1 MVRRSKRL
9 SSLNQSGEEPQP
21 VRTEQTRTDEEVEN
35 WVMKELEKRKNQQR
49 EEGMNLDETEGPSDW
64 SVQNTPKL
72 GTEKEPKN
80 RGEAIDDY
88 LAKKEKRKQF
98 LLTPSAK
105 IPRVG
110 QNNSGSIKKSGSKR
124 AATPRKNATN
134 QKRQLAFEAI
144 KVDESEKALDDVME
158 EDETE
163 NPSLME
169 LPKTPAKTPAKSSAK
184 TPVKSKTPVKTPAK
198 TPIKSKTPARSKTPR
213 SKTPLRSQDD
223 VTMTSES
230 QKSETVQSKTP
241 AKSKTPARS
250 KTPSRRKNDVTM
262 TLEPEKH
269 ALPDSDQIEPEKKST
284 KTPVK
289 TRSKTPAKTPSMTPA
304 KTPAKTPVAS
314 GTATKTPSQNT
325 RKSIN
330 PKKDLKLDQSKT
342 STSDVI
348 KPGVSLRKRN
358 LATQNED
365 AEIKF
370 KVKNNVVPQTPLP
383 HKFPDPKAAST
394 PRFQFGKKA
403 NFSKNSKN
411 EKTFAFGGNSTGNRS
426 KLGEKSIQSKS
437 PSIALGEKTQ
447 FKNSRERALAYAK
460 KVATRNNRRMGVK
473 GMTKAKQRAKIAN
486 KENN

>member
-1 MVRRSKRL
+1 
-9 SSLNQSGEEPQP
+9 
-21 VRTEQTRTDEEVEN
+21 
-35 WVMKELEKRKNQQR
+35 MKELEKRKNQRR
-49 EEGMNLDETEGPSDW
+49 EEGINLDRTGPSDW

-72 GTEKEPKN
+72 ENGREPKN

-88 LAKKEKRKQF
+88 LDKKEKRRQF

-110 QNNSGSIKKSGSKR
+110 QNSGSIKKSGSKR

-169 LPKTPAKTPAKSSAK
+169 LPKTPAKSASKTPVKTPARSSAK
-184 TPVKSKTPVKTPAK
+184 TPVKSKTPAK
-198 TPIKSKTPARSKTPR
+198 SKTPR
-213 SKTPLRSQDD
+213 SKTPSRNEDD
-223 VTMTSES
+223 VTMTSEV
-230 QKSETVQSKTP
+230 QKPETKQSKTP
-241 AKSKTPARS
+241 VKSKTPARS
-250 KTPSRRKNDVTM
+250 KTPSRRKTDVTM
-262 TLEPEKH
+262 TSERKEPE
-269 ALPDSDQIEPEKKST
+269 LPTNDQMVPEKKST

-289 TRSKTPAKTPSMTPA
+289 TRSETPAKTPSKTPPKTSA
-304 KTPAKTPVAS
+304 KTPAAS
-314 GTATKTPSQNT
+314 RTVSKTPSKNT
-325 RKSIN
+325 RKSATN
-330 PKKDLKLDQSKT
+330 PRKDLRLDQNKT
-342 STSDVI
+342 STDGDDVI
-348 KPGVSLRKRN
+348 KPGVSLRKRD
-358 LATQNED
+358 LAAQSED

-370 KVKNNVVPQTPLP
+370 KIKKNVPQTPLP

-394 PRFQFGKKA
+394 PRFQFGKKPI
-403 NFSKNSKN
+403 SKNK
-411 EKTFAFGGNSTGNRS
+411 EKPFVFGGNSTGNKS
-426 KLGEKSIQSKS
+426 KLGEKSIQKS
-437 PSIALGEKTQ
+437 PSIELGEQK

-460 KVATRNNRRMGVK
+460 KVANRNNRRMGVK

>member
-1 MVRRSKRL
+1 
-9 SSLNQSGEEPQP
+9 
-21 VRTEQTRTDEEVEN
+21 
-35 WVMKELEKRKNQQR
+35 VMKELEKRKNQRR
-49 EEGMNLDETEGPSDW
+49 EEGINLDRTGPSDW

-72 GTEKEPKN
+72 ENGREPKN

-88 LAKKEKRKQF
+88 LDKKEKRRQF

-110 QNNSGSIKKSGSKR
+110 QNSGSIKKSGSKR

-169 LPKTPAKTPAKSSAK
+169 LPKTPAKSASKTPVKTPARSSAK
-184 TPVKSKTPVKTPAK
+184 TPVKSKTPAK
-198 TPIKSKTPARSKTPR
+198 SKTPR
-213 SKTPLRSQDD
+213 SKTPSRNEDD
-223 VTMTSES
+223 VTMTSEV
-230 QKSETVQSKTP
+230 QKPETKQSKTP
-241 AKSKTPARS
+241 VKSKTPARS
-250 KTPSRRKNDVTM
+250 KTPSRRKTDVTM
-262 TLEPEKH
+262 TSERKEPE
-269 ALPDSDQIEPEKKST
+269 LPTNDQMVPEKKST

-289 TRSKTPAKTPSMTPA
+289 TRSETPAKSPSKTPSKKPA
-304 KTPAKTPVAS
+304 KTPAAS
-314 GTATKTPSQNT
+314 RTVSKTPSKNT
-325 RKSIN
+325 RKSATN
-330 PKKDLKLDQSKT
+330 PRKDLRLDQNKT
-342 STSDVI
+342 STDGDDVI

-358 LATQNED
+358 LAALSED

-370 KVKNNVVPQTPLP
+370 KIKKNVPQTPLP

-394 PRFQFGKKA
+394 PRFQFGKKPI
-403 NFSKNSKN
+403 SKNK
-411 EKTFAFGGNSTGNRS
+411 EKPFVFGGNSTGNKS
-426 KLGEKSIQSKS
+426 KLSEKSIQKS
-437 PSIALGEKTQ
+437 PSIELGEQK

-460 KVATRNNRRMGVK
+460 KVANRNNRRMGVK

>member
-1 MVRRSKRL
+1 
-9 SSLNQSGEEPQP
+9 
-21 VRTEQTRTDEEVEN
+21 
-35 WVMKELEKRKNQQR
+35 MKELEKRKNQRR
-49 EEGMNLDETEGPSDW
+49 EEGINLDRTGPSDW

-72 GTEKEPKN
+72 ENVREPKN

-88 LAKKEKRKQF
+88 LDKKEKRRQF

-110 QNNSGSIKKSGSKR
+110 QNSGSIKKSGSKR

-169 LPKTPAKTPAKSSAK
+169 LPKTPAKSASKTPVKTPARSSAK
-184 TPVKSKTPVKTPAK
+184 TPVKSKTP
-198 TPIKSKTPARSKTPR
+198 SKSKTPR
-213 SKTPLRSQDD
+213 SKTPLRNEDD
-223 VTMTSES
+223 VTMTSEV
-230 QKSETVQSKTP
+230 QKSETKQSKAP
-241 AKSKTPARS
+241 VKSKTPARS
-250 KTPSRRKNDVTM
+250 SRRKTDVTI
-262 TLEPEKH
+262 TSERNEPE
-269 ALPDSDQIEPEKKST
+269 LPTNDQMVPEKKST

-289 TRSKTPAKTPSMTPA
+289 TRSETPAKTPSKTPSKTPAKTPA
-304 KTPAKTPVAS
+304 AS
-314 GTATKTPSQNT
+314 RTVSKTPSKNT
-325 RKSIN
+325 RKSATN
-330 PKKDLKLDQSKT
+330 PRKDLRLDQNKT
-342 STSDVI
+342 STDGDDVI

-358 LATQNED
+358 LAAQSED
-365 AEIKF
+365 TEIKF
-370 KVKNNVVPQTPLP
+370 KIKKNVPQTPLP

-394 PRFQFGKKA
+394 PRFQFGKKTI
-403 NFSKNSKN
+403 SKN
-411 EKTFAFGGNSTGNRS
+411 EEKPFVFGGNSTGNKS
-426 KLGEKSIQSKS
+426 KLSEKSIQKS
-437 PSIALGEKTQ
+437 PSIELGEQK

-460 KVATRNNRRMGVK
+460 KVANRNNRRMGVK

>member
-1 MVRRSKRL
+1 
-9 SSLNQSGEEPQP
+9 
-21 VRTEQTRTDEEVEN
+21 
-35 WVMKELEKRKNQQR
+35 MKELEKRKNQRR
-49 EEGMNLDETEGPSDW
+49 EEGINLDRTGPSDW

-72 GTEKEPKN
+72 ENGREPKN

-88 LAKKEKRKQF
+88 LDKKEKRRQF

-110 QNNSGSIKKSGSKR
+110 QNSGSIKKSGSKR

-163 NPSLME
+163 NPSLLE
-169 LPKTPAKTPAKSSAK
+169 LPKTPAKSASKTPVKTPSRSSAK
-184 TPVKSKTPVKTPAK
+184 TPVKSKPPAK
-198 TPIKSKTPARSKTPR
+198 SKTPR
-213 SKTPLRSQDD
+213 SKTPSRNEDD
-223 VTMTSES
+223 VTMTSEV
-230 QKSETVQSKTP
+230 QKSETKQSKTP
-241 AKSKTPARS
+241 VKSKTPARS
-250 KTPSRRKNDVTM
+250 KTPSRRKTNVTM
-262 TLEPEKH
+262 TSERNEPE
-269 ALPDSDQIEPEKKST
+269 LPINDQMVPEKKST
-284 KTPVK
+284 KSPVK
-289 TRSKTPAKTPSMTPA
+289 TRSKTPAKTLSKTPS

-314 GTATKTPSQNT
+314 GTVSKTPSKNT
-325 RKSIN
+325 RKSATN
-330 PKKDLKLDQSKT
+330 PRKDLRLDQNKT
-342 STSDVI
+342 STDGDDVI

-358 LATQNED
+358 LATQSED

-370 KVKNNVVPQTPLP
+370 KIKKNVPQTPLP

-394 PRFQFGKKA
+394 PRFQFGKKP
-403 NFSKNSKN
+403 SSKN
-411 EKTFAFGGNSTGNRS
+411 EEKPFVFGGNSTGNKS
-426 KLGEKSIQSKS
+426 KLGEKSIQKS
-437 PSIALGEKTQ
+437 PSIELGEQK

-460 KVATRNNRRMGVK
+460 KVANRNNRRMGVK

>member
-1 MVRRSKRL
+1 
-9 SSLNQSGEEPQP
+9 
-21 VRTEQTRTDEEVEN
+21 
-35 WVMKELEKRKNQQR
+35 MKELEKRKNQRR
-49 EEGMNLDETEGPSDW
+49 EEGINLDRTGPSDW

-72 GTEKEPKN
+72 ENGREPKN

-88 LAKKEKRKQF
+88 LDKKEKRRQF

-110 QNNSGSIKKSGSKR
+110 QNSGSIKKSGSKR

-169 LPKTPAKTPAKSSAK
+169 LPKTPAKSASKTPVKTPARSSAK
-184 TPVKSKTPVKTPAK
+184 TPVKSKTPAK
-198 TPIKSKTPARSKTPR
+198 SKTPR
-213 SKTPLRSQDD
+213 SKTPSRNEDD
-223 VTMTSES
+223 VTMTSEV
-230 QKSETVQSKTP
+230 QKSETKQSKTP
-241 AKSKTPARS
+241 VKSKTPARS
-250 KTPSRRKNDVTM
+250 KTPSRRKTDVTM
-262 TLEPEKH
+262 TSERKEPE
-269 ALPDSDQIEPEKKST
+269 LPTNDQMVPEKKSS

-289 TRSKTPAKTPSMTPA
+289 TRSKTPVKTPS
-304 KTPAKTPVAS
+304 KTSSKTSAKTPVAS
-314 GTATKTPSQNT
+314 GTVSKTPSKNT
-325 RKSIN
+325 RKSATN
-330 PKKDLKLDQSKT
+330 PRKDLRLDQNKT
-342 STSDVI
+342 STDGDDVI

-358 LATQNED
+358 LAAQSED

-370 KVKNNVVPQTPLP
+370 KIKKNVPQTPLP

-394 PRFQFGKKA
+394 PRFQFGKKTI
-403 NFSKNSKN
+403 SKN
-411 EKTFAFGGNSTGNRS
+411 EEKPFVFGGNSTGNKS
-426 KLGEKSIQSKS
+426 KLSEKSIQKS
-437 PSIALGEKTQ
+437 PSIELGEQK

-460 KVATRNNRRMGVK
+460 KVANRNNRRMGVK

>member
-1 MVRRSKRL
+1 
-9 SSLNQSGEEPQP
+9 
-21 VRTEQTRTDEEVEN
+21 
-35 WVMKELEKRKNQQR
+35 MKELEKRKNQRR
-49 EEGMNLDETEGPSDW
+49 EEGINLDKTGPSDW

-72 GTEKEPKN
+72 ENGREPKN

-88 LAKKEKRKQF
+88 LDKKEKRRQF

-110 QNNSGSIKKSGSKR
+110 QNSGSIKKSGSKR

-163 NPSLME
+163 NPSLTE
-169 LPKTPAKTPAKSSAK
+169 LPKTPAKSISKTPIKTPARSSSK
-184 TPVKSKTPVKTPAK
+184 TPVKSKTP
-198 TPIKSKTPARSKTPR
+198 ARSKAPR
-213 SKTPLRSQDD
+213 SKTPSRNEDD
-223 VTMTSES
+223 VTMTSEI
-230 QKSETVQSKTP
+230 QKSETEQSKTP
-241 AKSKTPARS
+241 VKSKTPGRS

-262 TLEPEKH
+262 TSETEKPD
-269 ALPDSDQIEPEKKST
+269 LPTSDQMEPEKKST

-289 TRSKTPAKTPSMTPA
+289 TRSKTPAKTISKTPS
-304 KTPAKTPVAS
+304 KTPAKTPVAAD
-314 GTATKTPSQNT
+314 TATKTPSKVI
-325 RKSIN
+325 RKSATK
-330 PKKDLKLDQSKT
+330 PKKDLKLDQNKT
-342 STSDVI
+342 SADGDEV

-358 LATQNED
+358 LAAQSED

-370 KVKNNVVPQTPLP
+370 KKTVPQTPLP

-394 PRFQFGKKA
+394 PRFQFGKKLI
-403 NFSKNSKN
+403 SKNG
-411 EKTFAFGGNSTGNRS
+411 EKPFVFGGNSTGNKS
-426 KLGEKSIQSKS
+426 KLGEKSIQKS
-437 PSIALGEKTQ
+437 PSIELGGQK

-460 KVATRNNRRMGVK
+460 KVANRNNRRMGVK

-486 KENN
+486 KENKN

>member
-35 WVMKELEKRKNQQR
+35 WVMKELEKRKNQRR
-49 EEGMNLDETEGPSDW
+49 EEGMNFDETEGPSDW

-72 GTEKEPKN
+72 QTEKEPKN

-124 AATPRKNATN
+124 AATPRQNATN

-169 LPKTPAKTPAKSSAK
+169 LPKTPKKAVTKTPVKTPAKSSLK
-184 TPVKSKTPVKTPAK
+184 TPVKSKTP
-198 TPIKSKTPARSKTPR
+198 ARPKTPR
-213 SKTPLRSQDD
+213 SKTPLRSEDD

-230 QKSETVQSKTP
+230 QKSETVQLKTP

-250 KTPSRRKNDVTM
+250 QTPSRRKNDVTM
-262 TLEPEKH
+262 TSEPEKP
-269 ALPDSDQIEPEKKST
+269 ALPGSDQIEPEKKSA

-289 TRSKTPAKTPSMTPA
+289 TRSKTPAKTPSKTPT

-314 GTATKTPSQNT
+314 GTATKTPSKNT
-325 RKSIN
+325 RKSTTN
-330 PKKDLKLDQSKT
+330 PKKDLKLDQNKT
-342 STSDVI
+342 STSVGDVI
-348 KPGVSLRKRN
+348 KPSVSLRKRN
-358 LATQNED
+358 LATQSED
-365 AEIKF
+365 GEIKF

-403 NFSKNSKN
+403 NFSKN

-426 KLGEKSIQSKS
+426 KMGEKSIQSKS
-437 PSIALGEKTQ
+437 TSIELGEKTQ

-460 KVATRNNRRMGVK
+460 KVANRNNRRMGVK
-473 GMTKAKQRAKIAN
+473 GMTKAKKRAKIAN

>member
-1 MVRRSKRL
+1 
-9 SSLNQSGEEPQP
+9 
-21 VRTEQTRTDEEVEN
+21 
-35 WVMKELEKRKNQQR
+35 MKELEKRKNQRR
-49 EEGMNLDETEGPSDW
+49 EEGINLDRTGPSDW

-72 GTEKEPKN
+72 ENGREPKN

-88 LAKKEKRKQF
+88 LDKKEKRRQF

-110 QNNSGSIKKSGSKR
+110 QNSGSIKKSGSKR

-169 LPKTPAKTPAKSSAK
+169 LPKTPAKSASKTPVKTPARSSAK
-184 TPVKSKTPVKTPAK
+184 TPVKSKTPA
-198 TPIKSKTPARSKTPR
+198 ISKTPR
-213 SKTPLRSQDD
+213 SKTPSRNEDD
-223 VTMTSES
+223 VTMTSEV
-230 QKSETVQSKTP
+230 QKSETKQSKTP
-241 AKSKTPARS
+241 VKSKTPARS
-250 KTPSRRKNDVTM
+250 KTPSRRNTDVTI
-262 TLEPEKH
+262 TSERNEPE
-269 ALPDSDQIEPEKKST
+269 LLTNDQMVPEKKST

-289 TRSKTPAKTPSMTPA
+289 TRSETPAKSPSKTPSKKPA
-304 KTPAKTPVAS
+304 KTPAAS
-314 GTATKTPSQNT
+314 RTVSKTPSKNT
-325 RKSIN
+325 RKSATN
-330 PKKDLKLDQSKT
+330 PRKDLRLDQNKT
-342 STSDVI
+342 STDGDDVI

-358 LATQNED
+358 LAAQSED

-370 KVKNNVVPQTPLP
+370 KIKKNVPQTPLP

-394 PRFQFGKKA
+394 PRFQFGKKPI
-403 NFSKNSKN
+403 SKNK
-411 EKTFAFGGNSTGNRS
+411 EKPFVFGGNSTGNKS
-426 KLGEKSIQSKS
+426 KLSEKSIQKS
-437 PSIALGEKTQ
+437 PSIELGEQK

-460 KVATRNNRRMGVK
+460 KVANRNNRRMGVK